1 MVAATTAPISVASLF
16 HLRTSRRSKH
26 VATRYARMRL
36 GCERL
41 PFGPRGRGAVV
52 AGALRPVVLLML
64 VASVLFVAAGV
75 LDGVYPGGSAWSISD
90 LAVVSYVFAF
100 VNTLVAVL
108 VARGSERSLALRMGL
123 SLFFVFERPVS
134 AFLVSEKSTASI
146 AIHLATAV
154 VELVVLATGIR
165 VWRLG
170 HSMGNGEQLDKIFA
184 LDSTTPAPATEAEE
198 PAPRPAGALP
208 AKTAWLI
215 ALTTLLL
222 AGVFVADGLVS
233 GFTPGG
239 RDWGLSGDSSGWVV
253 YLFAVI
259 TLTIATRAVHG
270 GKVAL
275 RLLTATALIFFIE
288 RAFSPFVLRVVDPLV
303 LALHGLAA
311 FVALAVALAAAS
323 AIRNSRGRA
332 SGDVASLEAA

>member
-1 MVAATTAPISVASLF
+1 M
-16 HLRTSRRSKH
+16 
-26 VATRYARMRL
+26 
-36 GCERL
+36 
-41 PFGPRGRGAVV
+41 

-64 VASVLFVAAGV
+64 VASVFFVAAGV

-170 HSMGNGEQLDKIFA
+170 HSMGNAEQLDKIFA
-184 LDSTTPAPATEAEE
+184 LDSTTPAPATETDE

-239 RDWGLSGDSSGWVV
+239 RDWGLSGDSSGWLV
-253 YLFAVI
+253 YLFAVV

-288 RAFSPFVLRVVDPLV
+288 RAFSPFVDPLV